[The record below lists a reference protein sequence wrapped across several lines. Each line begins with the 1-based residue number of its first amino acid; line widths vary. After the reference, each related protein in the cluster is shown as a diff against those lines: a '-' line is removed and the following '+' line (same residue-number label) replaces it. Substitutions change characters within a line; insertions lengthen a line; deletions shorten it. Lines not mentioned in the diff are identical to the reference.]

1 MAIILVATVGVFSYF
16 GTYTRKATVT
26 SLLMPERGMLR
37 LSSSAVGFISEV
49 RVMEG
54 QAVEQ
59 GDVLFVV
66 SGERLSAAG
75 GTQKLISEQLEQRLR
90 LLESN
95 RVLAD
100 NRAVAQRRMLDN
112 RLRAIDEELT
122 RLDEEI
128 QLQGRRVALAQ
139 THLKRQEE
147 LVSENFISIAQ
158 LQQAEAELLTLRGQQ
173 QTLRRAQASLD
184 RERIDLL
191 AQREETELRFQADVS
206 DIDNAI
212 ALVRQERAEN
222 DVRVGQ
228 IISAPFRGYVTG
240 VNIQPGQQVM
250 AGTLLASLIPHEAEL
265 TAHVYVSPRQ
275 AGFIEPGQTA
285 LMRYAAYP
293 YQKFG
298 SARARVLDVAK
309 SPYAV
314 QELPA
319 HIARVLQD
327 SADVSELF
335 YRVTLG
341 LESQSL
347 TVYGAP
353 QRLQVGMLLEADIIQ
368 DKRRLYE
375 WALEPIYSVTGKWV
389 NWH

>member
-1 MAIILVATVGVFSYF
+1 MLIHQPVGYAVAALMAIILVATVGVFSYF

-147 LVSENFISIAQ
+147 LVSENSFQ
-158 LQQAEAELLTLRGQQ
+158 LHNYSR
-173 QTLRRAQASLD
+173 
-184 RERIDLL
+184 
-191 AQREETELRFQADVS
+191 
-206 DIDNAI
+206 
-212 ALVRQERAEN
+212 
-222 DVRVGQ
+222 
-228 IISAPFRGYVTG
+228 P
-240 VNIQPGQQVM
+240 
-250 AGTLLASLIPHEAEL
+250 
-265 TAHVYVSPRQ
+265 
-275 AGFIEPGQTA
+275 
-285 LMRYAAYP
+285 
-293 YQKFG
+293 
-298 SARARVLDVAK
+298 
-309 SPYAV
+309 
-314 QELPA
+314 
-319 HIARVLQD
+319 
-327 SADVSELF
+327 
-335 YRVTLG
+335 
-341 LESQSL
+341 
-347 TVYGAP
+347 
-353 QRLQVGMLLEADIIQ
+353 
-368 DKRRLYE
+368 KR
-375 WALEPIYSVTGKWV
+375 
-389 NWH
+389 NC